1 MANLIIFNKIYCLRP
16 HYGKQGSLIFLKDK
30 IYFVIVS
37 GINFIASSAILDLF
51 KHSKIKKELTNQ
63 DEEKIEKFILDKEY
77 LEIPKSSLEVFMP
90 KNWFSVLKLNLQ
102 GKKYSF
108 NVGSERAR
116 LPELQQFLTSNGYKV
131 IPK

>member
-1 MANLIIFNKIYCLRP
+1 
-16 HYGKQGSLIFLKDK
+16 
-30 IYFVIVS
+30 VIVS